1 VYLSGYRRDLLSGR
15 DSAILFLTL
24 LLGLLVNAVVLP
36 LDQIHL
42 RFFLPAV
49 QFSANLK
56 MNVSGVRNLRRVSEC
71 VTTGP
76 SRKKTI

>member
-1 VYLSGYRRDLLSGR
+1 M
-15 DSAILFLTL
+15 TL
-24 LLGLLVNAVVLP
+24 LLGLLVNAVVLQSG
-36 LDQIHL
+36 QIHL

-56 MNVSGVRNLRRVSEC
+56 MNVSGMSDIRRVSEC

-76 SRKKTI
+76 SRKNTR